1 MRHVSKG
8 RENDKTCQDASDGVD
23 DGYSQGVPVGIE
35 DVFFLYLCVF
45 LSLLRGKIECRRILV
60 HYFRTLL
67 LKEL

>member
-35 DVFFLYLCVF
+35 DVFFISMCISVTAE
-45 LSLLRGKIECRRILV
+45 GEN
-60 HYFRTLL
+60 
-67 LKEL
+67 